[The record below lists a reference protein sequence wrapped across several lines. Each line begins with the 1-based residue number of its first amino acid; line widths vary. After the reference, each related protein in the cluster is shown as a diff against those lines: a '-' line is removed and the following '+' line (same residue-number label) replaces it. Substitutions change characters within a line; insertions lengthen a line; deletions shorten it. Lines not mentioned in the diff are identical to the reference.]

1 MAFFSPADGWSTSQL
16 RQWTCSS
23 DLTCVTHLSSHVFTS
38 VQAVLLSLN
47 RETVGPFKHK
57 KYIVIFLVAVSLKN
71 CSWYCQNMRLCIWPS
86 LTEIVFSQRY
96 SWANSRTLLKTSV
109 IQAFTNDVFS
119 NPLILEMSEVRF
131 ENPPIYLF
139 LKQKSSEI
147 TIRNHHDSTW
157 LNGIPKG
164 LPPSPPSPSPSS
176 RLAPPRGRSSQ
187 PPVASPG
194 VVKLELCQLTKNA
207 TPLKINS
214 LNLKMIIWKMIF
226 LFQWCSLWFHVNL
239 LGCTL

>member
-1 MAFFSPADGWSTSQL
+1 MAFFSPADGWSTSQKL

-38 VQAVLLSLN
+38 VQAVLLSL
-47 RETVGPFKHK
+47 RETAGPFKHK
-57 KYIVIFLVAVSLKN
+57 KYVVIFLVAVSLKN
-71 CSWYCQNMRLCIWPS
+71 CSGYCQNIGLCIWLS
-86 LTEIVFSQRY
+86 LTEIVSQRY
-96 SWANSRTLLKTSV
+96 SWANSRTLLKTLV
-109 IQAFTNDVFS
+109 IQAFTNDVFKQ
-119 NPLILEMSEVRF
+119 PFICEMSEVRF
-131 ENPPIYLF
+131 ENPPIKWSICSF

-157 LNGIPKG
+157 LNVIPIG

-194 VVKLELCQLTKNA
+194 VVTLELGRQADKNA

-214 LNLKMIIWKMIF
+214 LNLKMTKCLEDDF
-226 LFQWCSLWFHVNL
+226 PLPGVYSLVP
-239 LGCTL
+239 C